1 MNAKPEYLALTLN
14 IHKGFSASN
23 LRYTLEALRVAPAS
37 HLRIRYTTHPS
48 RARLLRLKHD

>member
-23 LRYTLEALRVAPAS
+23 LRYTLYAKSAARCAS
-37 HLRIRYTTHPS
+37 
-48 RARLLRLKHD
+48 RLWV

>member
-23 LRYTLEALRVAPAS
+23 LRYTLEALRVAPPS
-37 HLRIRYTTHPS
+37 HLQIRYTTHPS